1 MTRVVVIL
9 ALLSASAF
17 ANPEQA
23 KARFKQ
29 GKAYQDAGAY
39 AKAAEEYKAAY
50 DLDPRPE
57 MLFNIAQAYRLAGE
71 RQLAIDYFKKYLDAQ
86 PSGAGAN
93 EARGH
98 VATLTKELDEL
109 AAKQPKPPE
118 PTPVPPPAPAPQPTP
133 RQEELVEVRGPAA
146 LRIAGLATA
155 GVGVIACGL
164 GVKFAF
170 DARAAADTLSQHTSG
185 PWTDAEEATYRAGEA
200 ANRNMIISYV
210 VGGVL
215 VGTGAVLYWRGARTT
230 LVPVATTTSASLAV
244 AGQF

>member
-1 MTRVVVIL
+1 MTRVVLIL
-9 ALLSASAF
+9 AVISASAF
-17 ANPEQA
+17 ANPQQA

-39 AKAAEEYKAAY
+39 VKAAEEYKAAY

-86 PSGAGAN
+86 PGGAGAD

-118 PTPVPPPAPAPQPTP
+118 PTPAPPPPTP
-133 RQEELVEVRGPAA
+133 TPPPPEELVEVRGPRS

-155 GVGVIACGL
+155 GVGMIAVGL

-170 DARAAADTLSQHTSG
+170 DARSAADALSQHTSG
-185 PWTDAEEATYRAGEA
+185 AWTDAEEATYLAGER